1 MPPHSALTGIRT
13 SAATTTVRWRRPR
26 AATRAAPARPRA
38 NRCDKVAPA
47 MDLTLILAAAEVAEH
62 AAGEEHHKSEM
73 PFFVAGGLLAAYA
86 VAVSVYGFRDPDF
99 PDNAG
104 AARGVM
110 S

>member
-1 MPPHSALTGIRT
+1 
-13 SAATTTVRWRRPR
+13 
-26 AATRAAPARPRA
+26 
-38 NRCDKVAPA
+38 

-86 VAVSVYGFRDPDF
+86 IAVSVYGFRDPDF

-110 S
+110 SVGVLLTIAAVFCAIYVAL